1 MTRHLM
7 TFTALALPLALFLA
21 GCSKQPPAEEPVRA
35 VKLVQVAPGT
45 FNSGLEF
52 SGEVRARVEA
62 RLGFRLNGKLAK
74 RMVEVGQSVKV
85 GQVLAQL
92 DPSDLQL
99 AVDSA
104 RAQAEAARTQR
115 DLAAADF
122 KRFQALKEQN
132 FISGAELERRDA
144 ALKAAQAQLDQAQ
157 AQLAVQSNQA
167 AYTSL
172 RADASGVVTAVEAEV
187 GQVLAAGAT
196 VLRVAADGPREVQ
209 FSVPED
215 KVAAIKTGQKVL
227 MRPWAQPTELKGRVR
242 EVAASAD
249 ALSRTFLVKVT
260 LDGAPALPLGST
272 VSVALPG
279 LGGGGLQGQQVI
291 KLPTTALRQDGQG
304 TAVWV
309 LDEASM
315 SIKSQPVQLA
325 TVDGNEAVIASG
337 LAPGMRVVST
347 GVHVLTAGQKV
358 SVFGA
363 TGASGAPSAPT
374 ASSAPAPAAATPAA
388 AK

>member
-1 MTRHLM
+1 M
-7 TFTALALPLALFLA
+7 
-21 GCSKQPPAEEPVRA
+21 
-35 VKLVQVAPGT
+35 
-45 FNSGLEF
+45 EF
-52 SGEVRARVEA
+52 SGEVRARVES

-144 ALKAAQAQLDQAQ
+144 ALKAAQAQLEQAQ

-215 KVAAIKTGQKVL
+215 KITAIKTGQKVI
-227 MRPWAQPTELKGRVR
+227 MRPWAQPDWVR
-242 EVAASAD
+242 ASRLGVLAASRGVIQFWERVARSPRP
-249 ALSRTFLVKVT
+249 SRTMR
-260 LDGAPALPLGST
+260 A
-272 VSVALPG
+272 
-279 LGGGGLQGQQVI
+279 I
-291 KLPTTALRQDGQG
+291 
-304 TAVWV
+304 
-309 LDEASM
+309 
-315 SIKSQPVQLA
+315 
-325 TVDGNEAVIASG
+325 
-337 LAPGMRVVST
+337 LAP
-347 GVHVLTAGQKV
+347 VLT
-358 SVFGA
+358 
-363 TGASGAPSAPT
+363 
-374 ASSAPAPAAATPAA
+374 
-388 AK
+388 

>member
-1 MTRHLM
+1 MTRRLM

-21 GCSKQPPAEEPVRA
+21 GCSKPPPAEEPVRA
-35 VKLVQVAPGT
+35 VKLVQVAPDT

-52 SGEVRARVEA
+52 SGEVRARVET

-74 RMVEVGQSVKV
+74 RMVEVGQKV
-85 GQVLAQL
+85 QAGQVLAQL
-92 DPSDLQL
+92 DPSDVQL

-132 FISGAELERRDA
+132 FISGAELERREA
-144 ALKAAQAQLDQAQ
+144 ALKAAQAQLDQTQ

-215 KVAAIKTGQKVL
+215 KVAAIKPGQKVL
-227 MRPWAQPTELKGRVR
+227 MRPWAQSTDVKGRVR

-260 LDGAPALPLGST
+260 LDGGPALPLGST

-315 SIKSQPVQLA
+315 SLKSQPVQLA

-363 TGASGAPSAPT
+363 VSAQATATGSPRAPS
-374 ASSAPAPAAATPAA
+374 APAAATPAA